1 MYKYYNPHPSQR
13 KTGDCVIRALSKV
26 MNKDWQD
33 VYVDLCIE
41 GYLACDLPSANFIWG
56 KYLIR
61 NGFKRDIIPFDC
73 PECYTVE
80 DFAQEHPLGIYVV
93 GTGTHA
99 VAVED
104 GIIYDAWDSSEEQP
118 IYFYY
123 KGDCEK

>member
-1 MYKYYNPHPSQR
+1 MFKYYNPHPSER
-13 KTGDCVIRALSKV
+13 RTGDCVIRALTKAIGKS
-26 MNKDWQD
+26 WQD

-41 GYLACDLPSANFIWG
+41 GYMSCDLPSANFIWG

-61 NGFKRDIIPFDC
+61 NGFKRDIIPTDC
-73 PECYTVE
+73 PECYTIE
-80 DFAQEHPLGIYVV
+80 DFSHEHPNGIYVV

-99 VAVED
+99 VAVLD
-104 GIIYDAWDSSEEQP
+104 GDIYDAWNSSGEQP